1 MVDESAPDTSALDL
15 GSLFGLNGIG
25 DIGSAFGLFRRS
37 LSGEK
42 ITADDIPDSMN
53 SRILQMAMQSVG
65 AETIDEFLTNP
76 EILQQIVAGLKE
88 DTQNA
93 DTPFE
98 EKIVVQYVSGME
110 DEQLRELLK
119 ANPNL
124 LETIVNEMDAESFRP
139 MIEAGVREGLENLT
153 VADAL
158 KEQGLTDE
166 QIANFPQDFT
176 DQKFSDLDTTD
187 ILGAEATVD
196 GETVLQGGFNNE
208 QLGNLVAALPAEQF
222 NTLVLA
228 KFNEQLSEDQQIAI
242 PENGGF
248 EAQKAAFDQGLEA
261 LRSTANRENA
271 TGLTS
276 WFKAVVT
283 SEDDIE
289 NAVFK
294 SIRESIPDALDEFMT
309 QVSPDEIIEQ
319 EIANFDPSTIDFEN
333 LDIDETFPPGR
344 LKELVD
350 ANLEEIAA
358 ALGKEENWSM
368 IESMVL
374 ANNGA
379 LIKQNRDR
387 ILDAMIPEMTEQ
399 GLNSFNSIMEQLPP
413 QFRAIIQ
420 GFVDMFGGFLQQF
433 GIDINTPTPTANN
446 APPEQQQEQTQQP
459 PAEVITPPGQ

>member
-88 DTQNA
+88 DTQNP

-333 LDIDETFPPGR
+333 LDIDEIFPPGR

-420 GFVDMFGGFLQQF
+420 GFVDMFGGFLQQY
-433 GIDINTPTPTANN
+433 GIDINTPTPAANN

>member
-1 MVDESAPDTSALDL
+1 MVDESAPDTSAFDL

-37 LSGEK
+37 LNGEK
-42 ITADDIPDSMN
+42 ITADDIPESMN
-53 SRILQMAMQSVG
+53 SQILKMAVG
-65 AETIDEFLTNP
+65 ELTPENIDAFITRPDVVE
-76 EILQQIVAGLKE
+76 QIVAVLKE
-88 DTQNA
+88 DTQNP
-93 DTPFE
+93 DTPFKD
-98 EKIVVQYVSGME
+98 KIVVQYVAGME

-139 MIEAGVREGLENLT
+139 MIEASVREGIENLT
-153 VADAL
+153 VAGAL

-166 QIANFPQDFT
+166 QITSFPQDFT
-176 DQKFSDLDTTD
+176 DHNFSDLDIAD
-187 ILGAEATVD
+187 ILGTETTID
-196 GETVLQGGFNNE
+196 GETSLQGGFSNE
-208 QLGNLVAALPAEQF
+208 QLSNLVAALPAEQF
-222 NTLVLA
+222 NTLVLE
-228 KFNEQLSEDQQIAI
+228 KFNEQLSEEQQIAI

-248 EAQKAAFDQGLEA
+248 ASQKAAFDQGLEA
-261 LRSTANRENA
+261 LRGTANRENA

-283 SEDDIE
+283 SEDDVE
-289 NAVFK
+289 NAVFD
-294 SIRESIPDALDEFMT
+294 SIREAIPTALDEFMS
-309 QVSPDEIIEQ
+309 QASPDQIIAQ
-319 EIANFDPSTIDFEN
+319 EIANFDPSSIDFAN
-333 LDIDETFPPGR
+333 IDIDETFPPGR

-350 ANLEEIAA
+350 ENMEAIAT
-358 ALGKEENWSM
+358 ALGKEENWGM
-368 IESMVL
+368 IEAMVL

-420 GFVDMFGGFLQQF
+420 GFVDMFGGFLQNF
-433 GIDINTPTPTANN
+433 GIDINASSPAANN
-446 APPEQQQEQTQQP
+446 ASPEQQQEQTP
-459 PAEVITPPGQ
+459 PSPPTEVITP